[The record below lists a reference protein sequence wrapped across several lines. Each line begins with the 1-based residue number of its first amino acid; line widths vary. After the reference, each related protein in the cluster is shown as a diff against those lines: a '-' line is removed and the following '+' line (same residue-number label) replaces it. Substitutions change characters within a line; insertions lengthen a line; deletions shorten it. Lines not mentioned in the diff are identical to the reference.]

1 MPATLRIEERVP
13 LGPLTTMG
21 VGGPA
26 RFFTR
31 ATSADQLSNALRFA
45 RARDLPVFVLGGGSN
60 LVVADRGI
68 EAVVVRVEID
78 GFEIERTSEGA
89 ATARIGAGVL
99 WDAVVERA
107 VAEGLAGIECLS
119 GIPGSTGATPI
130 QNVGA
135 YGQEVGDV
143 LQRVVVV
150 DRATL
155 ERVEMDR
162 AACELGY
169 RDSVFK
175 RALRDRFVV
184 VEVELEL
191 RAGGVASP
199 LRYGELSRALG
210 EGAHP
215 VGLVRRAVIDL
226 RRAKAMVLDASA
238 GPDSKSAGSFFMN
251 PIVPIAVADRVEEE
265 ARARGA
271 LSAEA
276 KMPRFDAG
284 PGEVKLAAGWLIER
298 AGLAKGS
305 RRGNVGLSTRHALAV
320 VNLGAA
326 RAAEIVAFAR
336 EVRDKVEAVYA
347 VRLHAEPELVGFEA
361 EERGGL

>member
-1 MPATLRIEERVP
+1 MEERVS

-31 ATSADQLSNALRFA
+31 ATSIAELSHALRFA
-45 RARDLPVFVLGGGSN
+45 RSLSLPVFVLGGGSN
-60 LVVADRGI
+60 LVVADGGI
-68 EAVVVRVEID
+68 EAVVIRVEMD
-78 GFEIERTSEGA
+78 GFTIDRPSEGVA
-89 ATARIGAGVL
+89 KARIGAGVR
-99 WDAVVERA
+99 WDVVVERA
-107 VAEGLAGIECLS
+107 ASEGLAGIECLS

-143 LQRVVVV
+143 IERVVGI
-150 DRATL
+150 DRETQ

-169 RDSVFK
+169 RDSIFK
-175 RALRDRFVV
+175 RALRDRLVV

-191 RAGGVASP
+191 RAGGFAAP

-210 EGAHP
+210 EGPHP
-215 VGLVRRAVIDL
+215 VALVRSTVIEL
-226 RRAKAMVLDASA
+226 RRAKGMVLDDSA
-238 GPDSKSAGSFFMN
+238 GPDAHSAGSFFMN
-251 PIVPIAVADRVEEE
+251 PIVAASVADRVEAT
-265 ARARGA
+265 ARERGA
-271 LSAEA
+271 LDASA

-284 PGEVKLAAGWLIER
+284 PGEVKLAAGWPIER
-298 AGLAKGS
+298 AGLTKGT

-320 VNLGAA
+320 VNVGGA
-326 RAAEIVAFAR
+326 RASEIVAFAR
-336 EVRDKVEAVYA
+336 EVRDTVEGAFG
-347 VRLHAEPELVGFEA
+347 VRLRAEPELVGFDE
-361 EERGGL
+361 EERAGL